1 MEAILPLLG
10 KRSGRISTAPSHQPI
25 RRRRR
30 DESEEKQLTVSASK
44 SPTPKRSDPMMMIS
58 TGDSVL
64 QPTP

>member
-44 SPTPKRSDPMMMIS
+44 NPTPKRSDPMMMIS

-64 QPTP
+64 QPTS

>member
-64 QPTP
+64 QPAS

>member
-30 DESEEKQLTVSASK
+30 DESEEKQVTVSASK

-64 QPTP
+64 QPAS